1 MKAMLSRLPS
11 PATLA
16 LRLSADARGAQA
28 ALAAAVDRLDAQR
41 QTAFVSMLVLMT
53 AAAPANA
60 QNAGGQG
67 SVTTFLQ
74 NIVNLITGTTGQ
86 LLAVIAVAIAGVA
99 ALFGAISIR
108 ALGGVV
114 IGVLL
119 IFSSG
124 WIVDQIV
131 A

>member
-1 MKAMLSRLPS
+1 MKAMLNRLLS
-11 PATLA
+11 PAALSIPVAAKAETWGASLA
-16 LRLSADARGAQA
+16 VVAERVDARREA
-28 ALAAAVDRLDAQR
+28 AFFSL
-41 QTAFVSMLVLMT
+41 FVMMT
-53 AAAPANA
+53 IAAPAHA
-60 QNAGGQG
+60 QGVGGQG

-86 LLAVIAVAIAGVA
+86 LLAVIAVATAGVA